1 MSPSR
6 YLGSLS
12 SIARRVRQ
20 RALVIFNLCEI
31 GGIKP
36 SAALVAFEEVVSLVE
51 RWSTDA
57 FAP

>member
-1 MSPSR
+1 
-6 YLGSLS
+6 LS

-20 RALVIFNLCEI
+20 RALVIFNPCEI
-31 GGIKP
+31 AGIKP

-57 FAP
+57 LAP